1 MRELSFA
8 FRQNH
13 SQSAEY
19 FFPVQFLKSV
29 NASFTFLL
37 SDFYHKVLYLRIFNN
52 QNLLLLSVV
61 VRYSADISLIYP
73 GIDSLSLSLPDTG
86 IDRSIN
92 TESLK
97 MNENLDPTGVTLSKV
112 EKELE
117 NVLRPGRFESFAGQP
132 KVVENLKIFVQAAR
146 ERGDALDHVLLHGPP
161 GLGKTTLS
169 HIISNELGVNII
181 TSSGPVLDKPGDL
194 AGLLTNLEENDV
206 LFIDEIHRLSP
217 VVEEYL
223 YSAMEDFKIDIMI
236 ETGPNARSVQIS
248 LNPFTLVGATTR
260 SGLLTAPLRSRFGI
274 TSRLSYYN
282 TNTLAGIVKRSA
294 SIIKVEINKDAA
306 MEIAGRSRGTP
317 RIANLLLRRIRDF
330 AQIKGN
336 GNIDMAI
343 SKIAL
348 EALNVDK
355 YGLDEMDNRIL
366 SSIIEKF
373 KGGPVGI
380 TTIAT
385 AVGEEAGTIEEVYE
399 PFLIQEGYI
408 MRTPRGREA
417 TELAYTHLGKTK
429 NPEQGKLF

>member
-169 HIISNELGVNII
+169 HIISNELGDRKSTRLN
-181 TSSGPVLDKPGDL
+181 SSHTDIPRMP
-194 AGLLTNLEENDV
+194 
-206 LFIDEIHRLSP
+206 S
-217 VVEEYL
+217 
-223 YSAMEDFKIDIMI
+223 SA
-236 ETGPNARSVQIS
+236 
-248 LNPFTLVGATTR
+248 
-260 SGLLTAPLRSRFGI
+260 
-274 TSRLSYYN
+274 
-282 TNTLAGIVKRSA
+282 
-294 SIIKVEINKDAA
+294 
-306 MEIAGRSRGTP
+306 
-317 RIANLLLRRIRDF
+317 
-330 AQIKGN
+330 
-336 GNIDMAI
+336 
-343 SKIAL
+343 
-348 EALNVDK
+348 
-355 YGLDEMDNRIL
+355 
-366 SSIIEKF
+366 
-373 KGGPVGI
+373 
-380 TTIAT
+380 
-385 AVGEEAGTIEEVYE
+385 
-399 PFLIQEGYI
+399 
-408 MRTPRGREA
+408 
-417 TELAYTHLGKTK
+417 
-429 NPEQGKLF
+429 